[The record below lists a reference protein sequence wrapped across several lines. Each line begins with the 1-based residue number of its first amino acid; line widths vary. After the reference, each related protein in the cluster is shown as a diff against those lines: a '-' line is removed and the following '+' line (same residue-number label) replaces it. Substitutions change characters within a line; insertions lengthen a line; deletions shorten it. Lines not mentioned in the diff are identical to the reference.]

1 MDTSAQKTILIVDDQ
16 TDIIKLIVK
25 QLRID
30 NANWRVLSAPNG
42 QVALTIAAAEI
53 PDLILSD
60 WDMPVLNGIGMIKQL
75 RQEEETY
82 DIPVVMMTGRMT
94 TSDDLQIALEAGAID
109 FVRKPIDFT
118 ELKARVNSVLK
129 TVEQQHALEQ
139 LLKNEIDLKNRKLST
154 TSMLIVEKNNVMRE
168 FYDHLTGLVKL
179 SEEGAGFDKALIVKE
194 LKSLIRRSENHLEKD
209 DSWETFK
216 LHFEEV
222 HPDFLN
228 LIKSKGQDISHKD
241 IKLCAYIKL
250 GMETKQI
257 AQLLNITPAS
267 IRTAMYRL
275 KKKFEISEQQDLR
288 NYIEELV

>member
-1 MDTSAQKTILIVDDQ
+1 MQASTPKTVLIVDDQ

-25 QLRID
+25 RLRID
-30 NANWRVLSAPNG
+30 NEQWRILSAPNG
-42 QVALTIAAAEI
+42 QIALTIAAEEL
-53 PDLILSD
+53 PDIILMD
-60 WDMPVLNGIGMIKQL
+60 WDMPVLNGIDTVKAL
-75 RQEEETY
+75 KRQDQTFG
-82 DIPVVMMTGRMT
+82 IPVVMMTGRMT
-94 TSDDLQIALEAGAID
+94 GAEDLQTALESGAID

-129 TVEQQHALEQ
+129 LVEQQTALER

-154 TSMLIVEKNNVMRE
+154 TSMLIVEKNNMMRE
-168 FYDHLTGLVKL
+168 FHDQLEGLVKL
-179 SEEGAGFDKALIVKE
+179 SAEGVRFDKEMIVKE
-194 LKSLIRRSENHLEKD
+194 LKSLIKRSENHLEKD

-222 HPDFLN
+222 HPDFL
-228 LIKSKGQDISHKD
+228 LMIKNKGKDISHKD

-275 KKKFEISEQQDLR
+275 KKKFEVPDNQDLR

>member
-1 MDTSAQKTILIVDDQ
+1 MQASTPKTVLIVDDQ

-25 QLRID
+25 RLRID
-30 NANWRVLSAPNG
+30 NEQWRILSAPNG
-42 QVALTIAAAEI
+42 QIALTIAAEEL
-53 PDLILSD
+53 PDIILMD
-60 WDMPVLNGIGMIKQL
+60 WDMPVLNGIDTVKAL
-75 RQEEETY
+75 KRQDQTFG
-82 DIPVVMMTGRMT
+82 IPVVMMTGRMT
-94 TSDDLQIALEAGAID
+94 GAEDLQTALEAGAID

-129 TVEQQHALEQ
+129 LVEQQTALER

-154 TSMLIVEKNNVMRE
+154 TSMLIVEKNNMMRE
-168 FYDHLTGLVKL
+168 FHDQLEGLVKL
-179 SEEGAGFDKALIVKE
+179 SAEGVRFDKEMIVKE
-194 LKSLIRRSENHLEKD
+194 LKSLIKRSENHLEKD

-222 HPDFLN
+222 HPDFL
-228 LIKSKGQDISHKD
+228 LMIKNKGKDISHKD

-275 KKKFEISEQQDLR
+275 KKKFEVPDNQDLR